1 MFVVVVVVVVDVGI
15 VVGLVKML
23 GVVVGCG
30 CCLLASAL
38 LVDTVRMRNC
48 GTLPCRGR
56 GVPEV
61 VVVVAFAI
69 GSETAAVLGTSDGA
83 VLSIGRGVNR
93 TSCR

>member
-56 GVPEV
+56 GVAE